1 MAVRAVLD
9 ELPVT
14 LVLDGDLYCPQ
25 NAYALDS
32 PAKTLQKNLGTPLNS
47 MKIVRELRHELT
59 PGTEQLYGQALL
71 SIVKPGYSPN
81 LMEESDAKDCL
92 KYVAGKVVTRAE
104 KRKAEAAAA
113 AAAEE
118 ARNMEM
124 GAQRAAKRAA
134 VASRPVPTVYWV
146 DNALRPRAY

>member
-1 MAVRAVLD
+1 MAR
-9 ELPVT
+9 P
-14 LVLDGDLYCPQ
+14 
-25 NAYALDS
+25 
-32 PAKTLQKNLGTPLNS
+32 
-47 MKIVRELRHELT
+47 
-59 PGTEQLYGQALL
+59 QALL

-118 ARNMEM
+118 ARLMEM
-124 GAQRAAKRAA
+124 GAKRAA
-134 VASRPVPTVYWV
+134 TRAAIASRPVPTVYWV
-146 DNALRPRAY
+146 DTALRTHVY